1 MLVKKYSNSSIVI
14 QKYGGR
20 YALKGKKAHVWLR
33 ARSSFV
39 PQGLEENQIFSELC
53 KKGVLA
59 QTDMPNSYGK
69 YYLLTNNIL
78 CVNRRKKCCFLLP
91 RLEKRIMRWLQGG
104 RRKLTVEELIFLI
117 EYDVNPYA
125 YEDDEFGVALS
136 ERIHQTRVHVNNLLR
151 QEMLGAKHRDVV
163 VNAILRLLEKNRLYL
178 L

>member
-33 ARSSFV
+33 ARSGFV
-39 PQGLEENQIFSELC
+39 SRGLEENQLFSELC
-53 KKGVLA
+53 ENDVLA

-69 YYLLTNNIL
+69 YYLLTSNII
-78 CVNRRKKCCFLLP
+78 CVNRRKKSCFLLP

-117 EYDVNPYA
+117 EHDVNPYV